1 MIKKLIIPFF
11 LLCITFVIF
20 SCASNKVENQKNQTE
35 TEINSPQIEQQEQ
48 KADKKEEIVKEP
60 EEPVNVK
67 FAKQLRVFLDKGDI
81 KAAISHFD
89 NLPEELKDDLELK
102 FILGALYYSDCQY
115 EKAIEI
121 AYDILEID
129 PDNIDALELVT
140 LSKHAMGDKAAFN
153 EGANKILAVDPYNP
167 TVNIQKAE
175 EYALAKKY
183 KLAKDSYRKALK
195 GNPEN
200 EDAMF
205 GYAQMCFY
213 TDDLKTAKTFLE
225 KILDKNPNNP
235 AALAYMG
242 KIAYDEE
249 NYLRASK
256 FFKQAIDNDSSN
268 YDYWMDYGKSLRY
281 QGKFEEAEKAWT
293 YATQLDPS
301 YFLCLPCW
309 KL

>member
-1 MIKKLIIPFF
+1 MIKKIIIPFI

-20 SCASNKVENQKNQTE
+20 SCASNKVESQKEQTE
-35 TEINSPQIEQQEQ
+35 TQIVSPQIEQQEQ
-48 KADKKEEIVKEP
+48 KTEKKEIVKQP

-67 FAKQLRVFLDKGDI
+67 FAKQLREFLDNGDI
-81 KAAISHFD
+81 KAAINHFN

-121 AYDILEID
+121 AQDILQIE

-140 LSKHAMGDKAAFN
+140 LSKHAMGDKTAFN
-153 EGANKILAVDPYNP
+153 ENANKILAVDPYNP

-175 EYALAKKY
+175 EYVLAKKY
-183 KLAKDSYRKALK
+183 KMAKDSYRKALK

-213 TDDLKTAKTFLE
+213 TDDLKTAQTYLE
-225 KILDKNPNNP
+225 KMLDKNPNNSS
-235 AALAYMG
+235 ALAYMG

-249 NYLRASK
+249 NY
-256 FFKQAIDNDSSN
+256 FKS
-268 YDYWMDYGKSLRY
+268 
-281 QGKFEEAEKAWT
+281 F
-293 YATQLDPS
+293 
-301 YFLCLPCW
+301 
-309 KL
+309 